1 MTGSIRLSQLPRLAQ
16 PNEFGRSGP
25 AFGYPLN
32 GVHYRLRRGIHHI
45 LLDARKA
52 IALYTAFSRSRT
64 LILLLC
70 TSFASWKRDKSPMY
84 SLIFCGT
91 RCSGR
96 ITAHPEVTQIV
107 AIPELRKS
115 RRRYSSNRS
124 FAVACSFAFAG
135 LAVIIFFSGSA
146 GFSRNWRLSSLG
158 STT

>member
-96 ITAHPEVTQIV
+96 ITGYPEVAHLVVRECLAANRT
-107 AIPELRKS
+107 ELS
-115 RRRYSSNRS
+115 
-124 FAVACSFAFAG
+124 
-135 LAVIIFFSGSA
+135 
-146 GFSRNWRLSSLG
+146 
-158 STT
+158 